1 MQDIPWES
9 EKGLSSGRRSAMAAR
24 QRLQAENS
32 MQDGH
37 KGAIWYTSWVGCSH
51 PPEGAHSYPIKVAPS
66 SKQLHNLLCFKLDVV
81 ILPVALVPS
90 IRFRTAQFIVLAHPR
105 AHRGGRDRRLRRF
118 HVPVRD
124 PPPPP
129 EPRGHFRRGVGRWLV
144 NKQASLFGWSAGRT
158 GGRVPMGGGGQH
170 GGTRWACVREVS
182 GGYVGSGV
190 GPGCEDVERATG
202 GTVGS
207 CGEPWGGQGGPR
219 VGQGS
224 GGPGGGP
231 GRR

>member
-1 MQDIPWES
+1 
-9 EKGLSSGRRSAMAAR
+9 MAER
-24 QRLQAENS
+24 ERLRAANS

-81 ILPVALVPS
+81 ILPVALATS

-124 PPPPP
+124 PPPHTGTPWAFSKGGWTLVGQQTSQFVWLVGGSDG
-129 EPRGHFRRGVGRWLV
+129 RSGAHGGRRAARRDTVGVRTGSFGRVRRVGR
-144 NKQASLFGWSAGRT
+144 
-158 GGRVPMGGGGQH
+158 
-170 GGTRWACVREVS
+170 
-182 GGYVGSGV
+182 
-190 GPGCEDVERATG
+190 
-202 GTVGS
+202 
-207 CGEPWGGQGGPR
+207 GPR
-219 VGQGS
+219 V
-224 GGPGGGP
+224 
-231 GRR
+231 